1 VPGSAGGDC
10 GASAGL
16 EGRESLADAVV
27 SGEGEGGRLA
37 VAASTVDG
45 SLGEGCGAGA
55 HCAAARTDAPTPLH
69 VKNLFPAPTTMGYF
83 DMPLAMSQIARP
95 RIGFLV
101 RALDEFQAPVVLAA
115 RNAALARDMSFFCFV
130 GGELGSEPER
140 NRIYHLVGRN
150 NVDALAIMGGTIGNH
165 VGLDA
170 LSRFCARFGDL
181 PMCSIGV
188 QLPGMSSVE
197 IDNRE
202 GLRAGIRHLVRAHGR
217 RRLAFIC
224 GPEKNEEAQERYQ
237 AYRDSLDEHGIEFD
251 PKLVVPGN
259 FTIAGGSDIIR
270 ALFRERRLAESI
282 DAIVAANDATAFG
295 VLKELSALRIS
306 VPGRISVIGF
316 DDIEDARY
324 ATTPL
329 TTVRQPLREQGEAA
343 IRVLSENLRGQQE
356 NTRLVLPTGLV
367 LRRSCGCAA
376 GAAPDT
382 VRRDSILPGSPSAP
396 SSFESSLL
404 RRRDLVRAELARAA
418 RGSFVGLSDWEN
430 LLISTFADQLR
441 SGSDRFSRAVE
452 DLFEHLIAADTDLA
466 MAQDVLTVFRDQM
479 LVSVGQDWPLRARAE
494 DHFHFVNRIAAAS
507 AERVQAA
514 RRSRAERTAYAVS
527 LACRNLAAVS
537 TVVELA
543 DVVGWTFP
551 QFGILRCC
559 VSLFATAYE
568 PGDRARLLF
577 VHDDTQSQVE
587 IGEPFLSSQLTPPE
601 VLDPRNPRAYVV
613 MCLYFDHR
621 ELGIMVAAYDDAPY
635 YVYETGSELLA
646 AAVIQV
652 EIPPS

>member
-1 VPGSAGGDC
+1 
-10 GASAGL
+10 
-16 EGRESLADAVV
+16 
-27 SGEGEGGRLA
+27 
-37 VAASTVDG
+37 
-45 SLGEGCGAGA
+45 
-55 HCAAARTDAPTPLH
+55 
-69 VKNLFPAPTTMGYF
+69 MGYF
-83 DMPLAMSQIARP
+83 DMSLAMSQIARP

-140 NRIYHLVGRN
+140 NRIYQLVGRN

-165 VGLDA
+165 VGLEE
-170 LSRFCARFGDL
+170 LSRFCTRFGDL

-188 QLPGMSSVE
+188 PLTGMSSIE

-202 GLRAGIRHLVRAHGR
+202 GLRAAIRHLARAHGR
-217 RRLAFIC
+217 KRIAFIC

-237 AYRDSLDEHGIEFD
+237 AYRDALDEHGIEFD
-251 PKLVVPGN
+251 PRLVVPGN
-259 FTIAGGSDIIR
+259 FTLGGGNDIVR
-270 ALFRERRLAESI
+270 VLFKDRRLADSI

-295 VLKELSALRIS
+295 VLKALSALRIP

-316 DDIEDARY
+316 DDIEDARH
-324 ATTPL
+324 ATAPL

-343 IRVLSENLRGQQE
+343 VRILSEALRG
-356 NTRLVLPTGLV
+356 NRDSTRLVLPTAVV

-382 VRRDSILPGSPSAP
+382 VRRDSILPGGSSAP
-396 SSFESSLL
+396 ASFESSLL
-404 RRRDLVRAELARAA
+404 RRRDLVRAELARTA

-441 SGSDRFSRAVE
+441 SGSDRFSRATE
-452 DLFEHLIAADTDLA
+452 DLLEHLVAADADLA
-466 MAQDVLTVFRDQM
+466 VAQDVLTVLRDQM
-479 LVSVGQDWPLRARAE
+479 LISIAQDWPLRARAE
-494 DHFHFVNRIAAAS
+494 DHFHFVNRMAAAS

-527 LACRNLAAVS
+527 LASRRLAAVS
-537 TVVELA
+537 TIVELS
-543 DVVGWTFP
+543 DVVNDTFP
-551 QFGILRCC
+551 QFGIMRCF
-559 VSLFATAYE
+559 VSLFATAFE

-577 VHDDTQSQVE
+577 VHDDPQPDVE
-587 IGEPFLSSQLTPPE
+587 IGEPFSSSQLTPPE
-601 VLDPRNPRAYVV
+601 LLDPRNPRAYVV
-613 MCLYFDHR
+613 MCLYFDRR
-621 ELGIMVAAYDDAPY
+621 ELGIMVASFDDASH
-635 YVYETGSELLA
+635 YVYETASELLA